1 MLNVEVVRTYRDED
15 SSYIYRDKV
24 YFEVDSLEKL
34 NEILSV
40 FDKYAVGEYKY
51 SITRKKENKEGEE

>member
-15 SSYIYRDKV
+15 SSYIYKDKV